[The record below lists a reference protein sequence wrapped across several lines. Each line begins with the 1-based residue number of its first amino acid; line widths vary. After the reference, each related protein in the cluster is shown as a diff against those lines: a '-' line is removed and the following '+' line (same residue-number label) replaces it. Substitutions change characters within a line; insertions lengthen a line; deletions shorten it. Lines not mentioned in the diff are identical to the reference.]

1 MYFIQLTTSLAAEHS
16 VNPKEEKIQE
26 KELNNDQQER
36 KVIDDLNEE
45 EIHNIQPNSERVD
58 ENYIKPKEKT
68 EDESDFSKQKND
80 VKETPVV
87 EQELSEPQTNDSR
100 KGVENEVKRLD
111 SEEESSQSFLSFRN
125 FLNNLVNPVLE
136 ELEKGEPGARS
147 DIRMVNEV
155 SQNQSVSNNAT
166 NASVPLTTEIKNKS
180 EKKSKFTCV
189 GKNYTAENASV
200 MIVNNTQLLSILS
213 FDNNNTEGDCVLVL
227 FFVPYCRFCAAMAPS
242 FNALARVY
250 PQLNIIAVDAA
261 QFSNLNA
268 KFGTVSVP
276 NILLFHQ
283 SRAVVRFNSTEKSF
297 TNLVSFVKNST
308 GFEPNI
314 TVNVTSEDL
323 SGPLPSVAMETTD
336 YMLLVSWLFV
346 IFCSGFMFVQ
356 SSLGQQWINKVN
368 MLWQEHQ
375 HIDQSHHINA
385 NYYKIVFVSSLKYSN
400 SFKKY
405 EYQ

>member
-1 MYFIQLTTSLAAEHS
+1 MRYPKYILLAAFLSCLLFTTSLAAEHS

-45 EIHNIQPNSERVD
+45 EIHNIQPNTERVD
-58 ENYIKPKEKT
+58 ENYIKLKEKT
-68 EDESDFSKQKND
+68 EDESDFSKQKNE

-136 ELEKGEPGARS
+136 ELEKGEPGGRS

-166 NASVPLTTEIKNKS
+166 NASVPLTAEIKNKS

-375 HIDQSHHINA
+375 HID
-385 NYYKIVFVSSLKYSN
+385 
-400 SFKKY
+400 
-405 EYQ
+405 

>member
-1 MYFIQLTTSLAAEHS
+1 MRYPKYILLAAFLSCLLFTTSLAAEHS

-68 EDESDFSKQKND
+68 EDESDFSKQKNE

-136 ELEKGEPGARS
+136 ELEKGEPGGRS

-166 NASVPLTTEIKNKS
+166 NASVPLTAEIKNKS

-375 HIDQSHHINA
+375 HID
-385 NYYKIVFVSSLKYSN
+385 
-400 SFKKY
+400 
-405 EYQ
+405 

>member
-1 MYFIQLTTSLAAEHS
+1 MLLSYLLFTTSLAAEHS

-68 EDESDFSKQKND
+68 EDESDFSKQKNE

-111 SEEESSQSFLSFRN
+111 SEKESSQSFLSFRN

-166 NASVPLTTEIKNKS
+166 NASVPLTAEIKNKS

-189 GKNYTAENASV
+189 GKKYTAENASV

-261 QFSNLNA
+261 QFS
-268 KFGTVSVP
+268 
-276 NILLFHQ
+276 
-283 SRAVVRFNSTEKSF
+283 
-297 TNLVSFVKNST
+297 
-308 GFEPNI
+308 
-314 TVNVTSEDL
+314 
-323 SGPLPSVAMETTD
+323 
-336 YMLLVSWLFV
+336 
-346 IFCSGFMFVQ
+346 
-356 SSLGQQWINKVN
+356 
-368 MLWQEHQ
+368 
-375 HIDQSHHINA
+375 
-385 NYYKIVFVSSLKYSN
+385 KYVL
-400 SFKKY
+400 
-405 EYQ
+405 

>member
-1 MYFIQLTTSLAAEHS
+1 MFIHLTMRYPKYILLAVLLSYLLFTTSLAAEHS
-16 VNPKEEKIQE
+16 VNPKEEKIQG

-45 EIHNIQPNSERVD
+45 EIHNIQPNTERVD

-68 EDESDFSKQKND
+68 EVKGDFSKQKNE

-136 ELEKGEPGARS
+136 ELEKGEPGGRS

-166 NASVPLTTEIKNKS
+166 NASVPLTAEIKNKS

-314 TVNVTSEDL
+314 TVTVTSEDL

-375 HIDQSHHINA
+375 HID
-385 NYYKIVFVSSLKYSN
+385 
-400 SFKKY
+400 
-405 EYQ
+405 

>member
-1 MYFIQLTTSLAAEHS
+1 MRYPKYILLAVLLSCLLFTTSLAAEHS

-136 ELEKGEPGARS
+136 ELEKGEPGGRS

-375 HIDQSHHINA
+375 HID
-385 NYYKIVFVSSLKYSN
+385 
-400 SFKKY
+400 
-405 EYQ
+405 

>member
-1 MYFIQLTTSLAAEHS
+1 MFIHLTMRYPKCILLAVLLSCLLFTTSLAAEHS

-58 ENYIKPKEKT
+58 ENYIKPKEKN
-68 EDESDFSKQKND
+68 EDESDFSKQKNE

-136 ELEKGEPGARS
+136 ELEKGEPGGRS

-314 TVNVTSEDL
+314 TVTVTSEDL

-375 HIDQSHHINA
+375 HID
-385 NYYKIVFVSSLKYSN
+385 
-400 SFKKY
+400 
-405 EYQ
+405 

>member
-1 MYFIQLTTSLAAEHS
+1 MRYPKYILLAVLLSCLLFTTSLAAEHS

-68 EDESDFSKQKND
+68 EDESDFSKQKNE

-136 ELEKGEPGARS
+136 ELEKGEPGGRS

-166 NASVPLTTEIKNKS
+166 NASVPLTAEIKNKS

-375 HIDQSHHINA
+375 HID
-385 NYYKIVFVSSLKYSN
+385 
-400 SFKKY
+400 
-405 EYQ
+405 

>member
-1 MYFIQLTTSLAAEHS
+1 MRYPKCILLAVLLSCLLFTTSLAAEHS

-58 ENYIKPKEKT
+58 ENYIKPKEKI

-136 ELEKGEPGARS
+136 ELEKGEPGGRS

-314 TVNVTSEDL
+314 TVTVTSEDL

-375 HIDQSHHINA
+375 HID
-385 NYYKIVFVSSLKYSN
+385 
-400 SFKKY
+400 
-405 EYQ
+405 

>member
-1 MYFIQLTTSLAAEHS
+1 MSCILFTTRLAAEHS

-58 ENYIKPKEKT
+58 ENYIKPKEKN

-136 ELEKGEPGARS
+136 ELEKGEPGGRS

-166 NASVPLTTEIKNKS
+166 NASVPLTAEIKNKS

-314 TVNVTSEDL
+314 TVTVTSEDL

-375 HIDQSHHINA
+375 HID
-385 NYYKIVFVSSLKYSN
+385 
-400 SFKKY
+400 
-405 EYQ
+405 

>member
-1 MYFIQLTTSLAAEHS
+1 MHSQNCILLAVFLSYLFFTTSLAAEHS
-16 VNPKEEKIQE
+16 FNPKEEKIQE

-45 EIHNIQPNSERVD
+45 EIHNIQPNTERVD
-58 ENYIKPKEKT
+58 ENDIKPKEKV
-68 EDESDFSKQKND
+68 EDESDVSQPKNE

-87 EQELSEPQTNDSR
+87 EQELAEPQTNDSR

-111 SEEESSQSFLSFRN
+111 SDEESSQSFLSFRN
-125 FLNNLVNPVLE
+125 FFKNLVNPVLE
-136 ELEKGEPGARS
+136 ELEKGDPGTKS

-155 SQNQSVSNNAT
+155 SQNQSVSNNTT
-166 NASVPLTTEIKNKS
+166 NASVPLTAEIKNKTDR
-180 EKKSKFTCV
+180 KSKFTCI

-200 MIVNNTQLLSILS
+200 MIVNNTELLSILS
-213 FDNNNTEGDCVLVL
+213 FDNNSTEGDCVLVL

-314 TVNVTSEDL
+314 TVTVTSEDL
-323 SGPLPSVAMETTD
+323 SGPLPSVATETTD

-375 HIDQSHHINA
+375 HID
-385 NYYKIVFVSSLKYSN
+385 
-400 SFKKY
+400 
-405 EYQ
+405 

>member
-1 MYFIQLTTSLAAEHS
+1 MRYPKCILLAVLLSCLLFTTSLAAEHS

-58 ENYIKPKEKT
+58 ENYIKPKEKN

-136 ELEKGEPGARS
+136 ELEKGEPGGRS

-166 NASVPLTTEIKNKS
+166 NASVPLTAEIKNKS

-375 HIDQSHHINA
+375 HID
-385 NYYKIVFVSSLKYSN
+385 
-400 SFKKY
+400 
-405 EYQ
+405 

>member
-1 MYFIQLTTSLAAEHS
+1 MRYPKYILLAVLLSCLLFTTSLAAEHS

-68 EDESDFSKQKND
+68 EDESDFSKQKNE

-136 ELEKGEPGARS
+136 ELEKGEPGGRS

-166 NASVPLTTEIKNKS
+166 NASVPLTAEIKNKS

-314 TVNVTSEDL
+314 TVTVTSEDL
-323 SGPLPSVAMETTD
+323 SGPLQSVAMETTD

-375 HIDQSHHINA
+375 HID
-385 NYYKIVFVSSLKYSN
+385 
-400 SFKKY
+400 
-405 EYQ
+405 

>member
-1 MYFIQLTTSLAAEHS
+1 MRYPKCILLAVLLSCLLFTTSLAAEHS

-68 EDESDFSKQKND
+68 EDESDFSKQKNE

-136 ELEKGEPGARS
+136 ELEKGEPGGRS

-166 NASVPLTTEIKNKS
+166 NASVPLTAEIKNKS

-375 HIDQSHHINA
+375 HID
-385 NYYKIVFVSSLKYSN
+385 
-400 SFKKY
+400 
-405 EYQ
+405 

>member
-1 MYFIQLTTSLAAEHS
+1 MRYPKYILLAVLLSCLLFTTSLAAEHS

-58 ENYIKPKEKT
+58 ENYIKPKEKN
-68 EDESDFSKQKND
+68 EDESDFSKQKNE

-166 NASVPLTTEIKNKS
+166 NASVPLTAEIKNKS

-375 HIDQSHHINA
+375 HID
-385 NYYKIVFVSSLKYSN
+385 
-400 SFKKY
+400 
-405 EYQ
+405 

>member
-1 MYFIQLTTSLAAEHS
+1 MRYPKYILLAVLLSCLLFTTSLAAEHS

-58 ENYIKPKEKT
+58 ENYIKPKEKN
-68 EDESDFSKQKND
+68 EDESDFSKQKNE

-136 ELEKGEPGARS
+136 ELEKGEPGGRS

-314 TVNVTSEDL
+314 TVTVTSEDL

-375 HIDQSHHINA
+375 HID
-385 NYYKIVFVSSLKYSN
+385 
-400 SFKKY
+400 
-405 EYQ
+405 

>member
-1 MYFIQLTTSLAAEHS
+1 MRYPKYILLAVLLSCLLFTTSLAAEHS

-58 ENYIKPKEKT
+58 ENYIKPKEKN

-136 ELEKGEPGARS
+136 ELEKGEPGGRS

-166 NASVPLTTEIKNKS
+166 NASVPLTAEIKNKS

-375 HIDQSHHINA
+375 HID
-385 NYYKIVFVSSLKYSN
+385 
-400 SFKKY
+400 
-405 EYQ
+405 

>member
-1 MYFIQLTTSLAAEHS
+1 MFIHLTMRYPKYILLAVLLSCLLFTTSLAAEHS

-68 EDESDFSKQKND
+68 EDKGDFSKQKNE

-314 TVNVTSEDL
+314 TVTVTSEDL

-375 HIDQSHHINA
+375 HID
-385 NYYKIVFVSSLKYSN
+385 
-400 SFKKY
+400 
-405 EYQ
+405 

>member
-1 MYFIQLTTSLAAEHS
+1 MLFQKCILAVLLGYFVVTTTLAAEHS
-16 VNPKEEKIQE
+16 DNSE
-26 KELNNDQQER
+26 ER

-45 EIHNIQPNSERVD
+45 EIHNVQSNIEKND
-58 ENYIKPKEKT
+58 ENDDKPEEKFIK
-68 EDESDFSKQKND
+68 ESDFSKPKD
-80 VKETPVV
+80 EVTEIPEV
-87 EQELSEPQTNDSR
+87 EQELSEPQANDSR
-100 KGVENEVKRLD
+100 KVVDIDVKRSD
-111 SEEESSQSFLSFRN
+111 SEEEASQSFLSFRN
-125 FLNNLVNPVLE
+125 FLKNLVNPVLE
-136 ELEKGEPGARS
+136 ELEKGDTEAKS
-147 DIRMVNEV
+147 DVKIINEV

-166 NASVPLTTEIKNKS
+166 NASVPLTTEIKNKTD
-180 EKKSKFTCV
+180 KKSKFTCI
-189 GKNYTAENASV
+189 GRNYTAENASV

-242 FNALARVY
+242 FNAIARVY

-314 TVNVTSEDL
+314 TVTVTSEDL
-323 SGPLPSVAMETTD
+323 SGPLLSVASETTD

-356 SSLGQQWINKVN
+356 SSFGQQWINKVN

-375 HIDQSHHINA
+375 HID
-385 NYYKIVFVSSLKYSN
+385 
-400 SFKKY
+400 
-405 EYQ
+405 

>member
-1 MYFIQLTTSLAAEHS
+1 MHSQNCILLAVFLSYLFFTTSLAAEHS
-16 VNPKEEKIQE
+16 FNPKEEKIQE

-45 EIHNIQPNSERVD
+45 EIHNIQPNTERVD
-58 ENYIKPKEKT
+58 ENDIKPKEKV
-68 EDESDFSKQKND
+68 EDESDVSQPKNE

-87 EQELSEPQTNDSR
+87 EQELAEPQTNDSR

-111 SEEESSQSFLSFRN
+111 SDEESSQSFLSFRN
-125 FLNNLVNPVLE
+125 FFKNLVNPVLE
-136 ELEKGEPGARS
+136 ELEKGDPGTKS
-147 DIRMVNEV
+147 DIRMVDEV
-155 SQNQSVSNNAT
+155 NQNQSVSNNTT
-166 NASVPLTTEIKNKS
+166 NASVPLTAEIKNKTDR
-180 EKKSKFTCV
+180 KSKFTCI

-200 MIVNNTQLLSILS
+200 MIVNNTELLSILS
-213 FDNNNTEGDCVLVL
+213 FDNNSTEGDCVLVL

-314 TVNVTSEDL
+314 TVTVTSEDL
-323 SGPLPSVAMETTD
+323 SGPLPSVATETTD

-375 HIDQSHHINA
+375 HID
-385 NYYKIVFVSSLKYSN
+385 
-400 SFKKY
+400 
-405 EYQ
+405 

>member
-1 MYFIQLTTSLAAEHS
+1 MRSPKCILAVFLSYLVFTTSLAAEHS

-45 EIHNIQPNSERVD
+45 EIHNIQPR
-58 ENYIKPKEKT
+58 IIQ
-68 EDESDFSKQKND
+68 DESDFSKPKNEGE
-80 VKETPVV
+80 ETPVV
-87 EQELSEPQTNDSR
+87 EQELAEPQTNDSR
-100 KGVENEVKRLD
+100 KGVENEVKKSD

-125 FLNNLVNPVLE
+125 FLKNLVNPVLE
-136 ELEKGEPGARS
+136 ELEKGDPGAKS

-166 NASVPLTTEIKNKS
+166 NTSVPLTAEIKNKTD
-180 EKKSKFTCV
+180 KKSKFTCI

-227 FFVPYCRFCAAMAPS
+227 FLVPYCRFCAAMAPS

-314 TVNVTSEDL
+314 TVTVTSEDL
-323 SGPLPSVAMETTD
+323 SGPLPSVATETTD

-375 HIDQSHHINA
+375 HID
-385 NYYKIVFVSSLKYSN
+385 
-400 SFKKY
+400 
-405 EYQ
+405 

>member
-1 MYFIQLTTSLAAEHS
+1 MRYPKYILLAVLLSCLLFTTSLAAEHS

-58 ENYIKPKEKT
+58 ENYIKPKEKN

-136 ELEKGEPGARS
+136 ELEKGEPGASS

-166 NASVPLTTEIKNKS
+166 NASVPLTAEIKNKS

-375 HIDQSHHINA
+375 HID
-385 NYYKIVFVSSLKYSN
+385 
-400 SFKKY
+400 
-405 EYQ
+405 

>member
-1 MYFIQLTTSLAAEHS
+1 MRYPKYILLAVLLSCLLFTTSLAAEHS

-58 ENYIKPKEKT
+58 ENYIKPKEKN

-136 ELEKGEPGARS
+136 ELEKGEPGGRS

-166 NASVPLTTEIKNKS
+166 NASVPLTAEIKNKS

-314 TVNVTSEDL
+314 TVTVTSEDL

-375 HIDQSHHINA
+375 HID
-385 NYYKIVFVSSLKYSN
+385 
-400 SFKKY
+400 
-405 EYQ
+405 

>member
-1 MYFIQLTTSLAAEHS
+1 MRYPKYILLAVLLSCLLFTTSLAAEHS

-136 ELEKGEPGARS
+136 ELEKGEPGGRS

-166 NASVPLTTEIKNKS
+166 NASVPLTAEIKNKS

-314 TVNVTSEDL
+314 TVTVTSEDL

-375 HIDQSHHINA
+375 HID
-385 NYYKIVFVSSLKYSN
+385 
-400 SFKKY
+400 
-405 EYQ
+405 

>member
-1 MYFIQLTTSLAAEHS
+1 MRYPKYILLAVLLSCLLFTTSLAAEHS

-68 EDESDFSKQKND
+68 EDESDFSKQKNE

-136 ELEKGEPGARS
+136 ELEKGEPGGRS

-166 NASVPLTTEIKNKS
+166 NASVPLTAEIKNKS

-314 TVNVTSEDL
+314 TVTVTSEDL

-375 HIDQSHHINA
+375 HID
-385 NYYKIVFVSSLKYSN
+385 
-400 SFKKY
+400 
-405 EYQ
+405 

>member
-1 MYFIQLTTSLAAEHS
+1 MLLSCLLFTTSLAAEHS
-16 VNPKEEKIQE
+16 VNPKEKKIQE

-68 EDESDFSKQKND
+68 EDESDFSKQKNE

-136 ELEKGEPGARS
+136 ELEKGEPGGRS

-166 NASVPLTTEIKNKS
+166 NASVPLTAEIKNKS

-261 QFSNLNA
+261 QFS
-268 KFGTVSVP
+268 
-276 NILLFHQ
+276 
-283 SRAVVRFNSTEKSF
+283 
-297 TNLVSFVKNST
+297 
-308 GFEPNI
+308 
-314 TVNVTSEDL
+314 
-323 SGPLPSVAMETTD
+323 
-336 YMLLVSWLFV
+336 
-346 IFCSGFMFVQ
+346 
-356 SSLGQQWINKVN
+356 
-368 MLWQEHQ
+368 
-375 HIDQSHHINA
+375 
-385 NYYKIVFVSSLKYSN
+385 KYVL
-400 SFKKY
+400 
-405 EYQ
+405 

>member
-1 MYFIQLTTSLAAEHS
+1 MRYPKYILLAVLLSCLLFTTSLAAEHS

-68 EDESDFSKQKND
+68 EDESDFSKQKNE

-136 ELEKGEPGARS
+136 ELEKGEPGGRS

-375 HIDQSHHINA
+375 HID
-385 NYYKIVFVSSLKYSN
+385 
-400 SFKKY
+400 
-405 EYQ
+405 

>member
-1 MYFIQLTTSLAAEHS
+1 MRYPKYILLAVLLSCLLFTTSLAAEHS

-58 ENYIKPKEKT
+58 ENYIKPKEKN
-68 EDESDFSKQKND
+68 EDESDFSKQKNE

-136 ELEKGEPGARS
+136 ELEKGEPGGRS

-166 NASVPLTTEIKNKS
+166 NASVPLTAEIKNKS

-375 HIDQSHHINA
+375 HID
-385 NYYKIVFVSSLKYSN
+385 
-400 SFKKY
+400 
-405 EYQ
+405 

>member
-1 MYFIQLTTSLAAEHS
+1 MYSKFRHFFLVHVYVFYIPVLLSCLLFTTSLAAEHS
-16 VNPKEEKIQE
+16 VNPKEKKIQE

-68 EDESDFSKQKND
+68 EDESDFSKQKNE

-261 QFSNLNA
+261 QFS
-268 KFGTVSVP
+268 
-276 NILLFHQ
+276 
-283 SRAVVRFNSTEKSF
+283 
-297 TNLVSFVKNST
+297 
-308 GFEPNI
+308 
-314 TVNVTSEDL
+314 
-323 SGPLPSVAMETTD
+323 
-336 YMLLVSWLFV
+336 
-346 IFCSGFMFVQ
+346 
-356 SSLGQQWINKVN
+356 
-368 MLWQEHQ
+368 
-375 HIDQSHHINA
+375 
-385 NYYKIVFVSSLKYSN
+385 KYVL
-400 SFKKY
+400 
-405 EYQ
+405 